1 MTGSTALE
9 LALAL
14 IVVIAGGYAAG
25 RLHQYSRRKTEQ
37 ADAYREG
44 YDQASETLF
53 PLTVRTERE
62 HLKDAGPQL

>member
-1 MTGSTALE
+1 MTGGTAWE
-9 LALAL
+9 LAFAFAL
-14 IVVIAGGYAAG
+14 VIAAGYAAG
-25 RLHQYSRRKTEQ
+25 RLHQRSRRKTEQ

-62 HLKDAGPQL
+62 KLKDAGQQL

>member
-1 MTGSTALE
+1 MTASTAVE
-9 LALAL
+9 LAFALAF
-14 IVVIAGGYAAG
+14 VIAAGYAAG
-25 RLHQYSRRKTEQ
+25 RLHQFSRRKTEQ

-62 HLKDAGPQL
+62 NLKDAGPQL

>member
-1 MTGSTALE
+1 MTGSTTLE
-9 LALAL
+9 LAFAL
-14 IVVIAGGYAAG
+14 TLVIAAGYAAG
-25 RLHQYSRRKTEQ
+25 RIHQLSRRQTEQ

-62 HLKDAGPQL
+62 HLKDAGQQL